1 MQVDCGLELLLL
13 CPFQETLGRGEESLV
28 PCISGPSATS
38 FLGVMPVHVHYEHV
52 HRYVV

>member
-1 MQVDCGLELLLL
+1 MEVYGGLELLLL
-13 CPFQETLGRGEESLV
+13 YPFQEALGRGEESFV
-28 PCISGPSATS
+28 PRISGPSATS